1 MGLPKKTGE
10 PPRTMAETKYCS
22 SCSKTKPA
30 DEFIHPRTGKD
41 GATCAECIIKR
52 SAAAKR
58 PAPVDTAATLQLH
71 TTRLDDHE
79 GRIACVEE
87 TLYDYDAAGAPLAPD
102 APGAGDGT
110 FTKSQLRRQRRRNK
124 KAGRAAARVLDFVL
138 VGNDAAS
145 DSTTDLDSLASTHS
159 CVRALVEENRQLS
172 AGLRGMRLL
181 LRDPSAR
188 LLQRV
193 GRGMMGRRRAKSRFA
208 AVRKIQAMVR
218 RRAKRKFAAAVEIQ
232 KIVRGLPCVALR
244 LKCLRAS
251 VVIAAALRRYH
262 VLSATPLG
270 RLLSKTRRLAKELT
284 ETKVALVAEE
294 KKKEE
299 LLRLRALALQ
309 RLNSEV
315 TIVKREKD
323 EAQAKLTKANEQLA
337 ANERELKNAVHAT
350 LCDPGY
356 HASAARPVR
365 DKNAGPIT
373 KVCSTILRALQN
385 PKDSYGHSLKPAVA
399 QIITRDL
406 TVEVTGAT
414 LFATSPQY
422 WKNSPA
428 GKQWLSANRDKKIP
442 GIVRYHEKSGY
453 DYCRPGYKFFQTQ
466 ANGEVTTFN
475 GEYPILSA
483 DQFEIVY

>member
-1 MGLPKKTGE
+1 MGLPKQTGE
-10 PPRTMAETKYCS
+10 RPRTMAETKYCS

-30 DEFIHPRTGKD
+30 GDFIHPRTGKD

-71 TTRLDDHE
+71 TTRLDDHK
-79 GRIACVEE
+79 GRIASVEE

-124 KAGRAAARVLDFVL
+124 KAGRAAARALDFVL

-284 ETKVALVAEE
+284 ETKVALVASRRNYEDT
-294 KKKEE
+294 
-299 LLRLRALALQ
+299 LQ
-309 RLNSEV
+309 RSEKEL
-315 TIVKREKD
+315 TIVKREKKKA
-323 EAQAKLTKANEQLA
+323 ETKLTKANEQLA
-337 ANERELKNAVHAT
+337 VNENSLKNVVHAT
-350 LCDPGY
+350 LCANPPENKGATG
-356 HASAARPVR
+356 ASPFIKIWSKFVHELKILGCENHDISNIYLQPTVAQLITKGLKVEVKGNEEGADFKWSEAAVKQGSPLCSHAARIVAVK
-365 DKNAGPIT
+365 DGGKYEVEFDNVTSGKFGT
-373 KVCSTILRALQN
+373 KGYKPHIRRTLRA
-385 PKDSYGHSLKPAVA
+385 
-399 QIITRDL
+399 
-406 TVEVTGAT
+406 
-414 LFATSPQY
+414 
-422 WKNSPA
+422 
-428 GKQWLSANRDKKIP
+428 
-442 GIVRYHEKSGY
+442 
-453 DYCRPGYKFFQTQ
+453 TQ
-466 ANGEVTTFN
+466 FR
-475 GEYPILSA
+475 IL
-483 DQFEIVY
+483 

>member
-58 PAPVDTAATLQLH
+58 TAPVDTAATLQLH
-71 TTRLDDHE
+71 TSRLDDHE
-79 GRIACVEE
+79 GRIACVE
-87 TLYDYDAAGAPLAPD
+87 DAVFEDAPLGAPAAPD
-102 APGAGDGT
+102 AGT

-124 KAGRAAARVLDFVL
+124 KAGRAAARALDFVL

>member
-1 MGLPKKTGE
+1 MGLPKQTGE
-10 PPRTMAETKYCS
+10 RPRTMAETKYCS

-30 DEFIHPRTGKD
+30 GDFIHPRTGKD

-58 PAPVDTAATLQLH
+58 TAPVDTAATLQLH

-365 DKNAGPIT
+365 DKNAGLSR
-373 KVCSTILRALQN
+373 KCVRRSCAL
-385 PKDSYGHSLKPAVA
+385 SR
-399 QIITRDL
+399 IR
-406 TVEVTGAT
+406 
-414 LFATSPQY
+414 
-422 WKNSPA
+422 
-428 GKQWLSANRDKKIP
+428 R
-442 GIVRYHEKSGY
+442 IVM
-453 DYCRPGYKFFQTQ
+453 DI
-466 ANGEVTTFN
+466 A
-475 GEYPILSA
+475 
-483 DQFEIVY
+483 

>member
-1 MGLPKKTGE
+1 M
-10 PPRTMAETKYCS
+10 
-22 SCSKTKPA
+22 
-30 DEFIHPRTGKD
+30 
-41 GATCAECIIKR
+41 KR

-58 PAPVDTAATLQLH
+58 TAPIDTTATLQLH

-124 KAGRAAARVLDFVL
+124 KAARAAARALDFVL

>member
-1 MGLPKKTGE
+1 M
-10 PPRTMAETKYCS
+10 
-22 SCSKTKPA
+22 
-30 DEFIHPRTGKD
+30 
-41 GATCAECIIKR
+41 KR

-58 PAPVDTAATLQLH
+58 TAPIDTTATLQLH

-87 TLYDYDAAGAPLAPD
+87 TLYDYDAAGAPPAPD

-124 KAGRAAARVLDFVL
+124 KAARAAARALDFVL

-159 CVRALVEENRQLS
+159 CVRALIDENKQLS

-399 QIITRDL
+399 QIMTRDL

-414 LFATSPQY
+414 LFATSPSY

-466 ANGEVTTFN
+466 ANGVVTTFN

-483 DQFEIVY
+483 DQFEIVC

>member
-1 MGLPKKTGE
+1 MS
-10 PPRTMAETKYCS
+10 ETKYCS

-58 PAPVDTAATLQLH
+58 TAPVDTTATLQLH

-79 GRIACVEE
+79 GRIACVE
-87 TLYDYDAAGAPLAPD
+87 DAVFEDAPLGAPAAPD
-102 APGAGDGT
+102 AGT

-218 RRAKRKFAAAVEIQ
+218 RRAKRKFAAAIEIQ

-284 ETKVALVAEE
+284 ETKVALVASRRKHEDT
-294 KKKEE
+294 
-299 LLRLRALALQ
+299 LQ
-309 RLNSEV
+309 SYEQEI
-315 TIVKREKD
+315 TIMIKEKD
-323 EAQAKLTKANEQLA
+323 ETQAKLTKANEQLA

-350 LCDPGY
+350 LCDPVH

-406 TVEVTGAT
+406 KVEVTGAT
-414 LFATSPQY
+414 LFATSPSY

>member
-1 MGLPKKTGE
+1 MS
-10 PPRTMAETKYCS
+10 ETKYCS

-30 DEFIHPRTGKD
+30 GDFIHPRTGKD

-58 PAPVDTAATLQLH
+58 TAPVDTAATLQLH

-79 GRIACVEE
+79 GRIACVE
-87 TLYDYDAAGAPLAPD
+87 DAVFEDAPLGAPAAPD
-102 APGAGDGT
+102 AGT

-124 KAGRAAARVLDFVL
+124 KAGRAAARALDFVL

-284 ETKVALVAEE
+284 ETKVALVASRRKHEDTLQRYE
-294 KKKEE
+294 QEITIMTKEKEE
-299 LLRLRALALQ
+299 
-309 RLNSEV
+309 
-315 TIVKREKD
+315 T
-323 EAQAKLTKANEQLA
+323 QAKLTKANEQLA
-337 ANERELKNAVHAT
+337 VNENSLKNAVHAT
-350 LCDPGY
+350 LCANPPKNTGAKG
-356 HASAARPVR
+356 ASPFIKSWSKFVHEL
-365 DKNAGPIT
+365 KNLGCENHDI
-373 KVCSTILRALQN
+373 SNLYLQ
-385 PKDSYGHSLKPAVA
+385 PAVA
-399 QIITRDL
+399 QLITKGL
-406 TVEVTGAT
+406 KVEVTGNNVCNHENWRNDKDWYPGFIKEVRQNGKFEVEFDRLT
-414 LFATSPQY
+414 L
-422 WKNSPA
+422 
-428 GKQWLSANRDKKIP
+428 P
-442 GIVRYHEKSGY
+442 GVKTPWTKVLTAVQFR
-453 DYCRPGYKFFQTQ
+453 
-466 ANGEVTTFN
+466 
-475 GEYPILSA
+475 IL
-483 DQFEIVY
+483 